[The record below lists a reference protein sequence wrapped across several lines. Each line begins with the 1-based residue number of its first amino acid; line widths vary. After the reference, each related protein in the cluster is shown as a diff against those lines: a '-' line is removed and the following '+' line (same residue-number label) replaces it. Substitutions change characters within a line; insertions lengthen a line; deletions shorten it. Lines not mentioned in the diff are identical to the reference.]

1 MEKMEAIIDNSM
13 IQQRSRPWV
22 WFFPILVCSLG
33 AAFYAYEYL
42 LRITPNVIYADLL
55 RYFGISATGYGFI
68 NAFYYYAY
76 TPMQLPV
83 GMLMDRYGPRRLLTL
98 ACLACALG
106 TYIFASTTRWE
117 VALFA
122 RFLVGFGSAFA
133 FVGVLK
139 LATIWLPSNKF
150 GLVAGMASSFGTL
163 VGAFL
168 GELVLEHLVNILHW
182 RPTLFIS
189 AFAGVILAVTM
200 VLVIRD
206 KPKDSSRNY
215 SSDALEQQPKTMAE
229 VIKHSLVLLK
239 NKFIWLNG
247 LIGCLLYLP
256 ASGFAENWEKP
267 YLMVAHG
274 FTSQQAANAVSA
286 VFLGFTLGGIL
297 FGYVSDKICRRKMP
311 MVIGGI
317 LAAILISIVL
327 YVPGLP
333 TTLIFILLFLFGVA
347 YGAEVL
353 VFPIGRE
360 LSSKKVSATAVAV
373 TNMLVMVSGSLLT
386 PLVGIIL
393 DHLWN
398 GNILNNERIYTAS
411 NFTVALTMLPIAC
424 IVGAFLA
431 AFLRETYGKPLE
443 E

>member
-1 MEKMEAIIDNSM
+1 MSNQITEKK
-13 IQQRSRPWV
+13 RSPWV
-22 WFFPILVCSLG
+22 WAFPILVCCLG

-42 LRITPNVIYADLL
+42 LRIVPNVIYADLL

-83 GMLMDRYGPRRLLTL
+83 GMLMDRYGPRRLLTF
-98 ACLACALG
+98 ACLMCALG
-106 TYIFASTTRWE
+106 TYVFASTTQWE
-117 VALFA
+117 IALLG

-150 GLVAGMASSFGTL
+150 GFVAGMASSFGTL

-168 GELVLEHLVNILHW
+168 GELVLEDLVTVFHW
-182 RPTLFIS
+182 RPTLFI
-189 AFAGVILAVTM
+189 AAIAGIVLAVIM
-200 VLVIRD
+200 ALVIRD
-206 KPKDSSRNY
+206 KPKDNARNFSY
-215 SSDALEQQPKTMAE
+215 QSMEEQPHTMAE
-229 VIKHSLVLLK
+229 VIKQTMVLLK

-256 ASGFAENWEKP
+256 SSGFAENWERP
-267 YLMVAHG
+267 YLMAVHG
-274 FTSQQAANAVSA
+274 FSSHQAARAVST

-297 FGYVSDKICRRKMP
+297 FGYVSDKIGRRKLP
-311 MVIGGI
+311 MVLGGI

-327 YVPGLP
+327 YVPALP
-333 TTLIFILLFLFGVA
+333 PKLIFILLFLFGVA

-353 VFPIGRE
+353 VFPVGRE
-360 LSSKKVSATAVAV
+360 LSSKKVAATAVAV

-393 DHLWN
+393 DYLWS
-398 GNILNNERIYTAS
+398 GIIINNEHVYTAS
-411 NFTVALTMLPIAC
+411 NFTAALTMLPIAC
-424 IVGAFLA
+424 IGAAILA
-431 AFLRETYGKPLE
+431 SFLRETYGKPLE
-443 E
+443 EP

>member
-1 MEKMEAIIDNSM
+1 MQAAMMNEANKKPTS
-13 IQQRSRPWV
+13 WK

-42 LRITPNVIYADLL
+42 LRITPNVIYADLF

-106 TYIFASTTRWE
+106 TYLFAATDQWG
-117 VALFA
+117 VALLA
-122 RFLVGFGSAFA
+122 RFIVGFGSAFA

-139 LATIWLPSNKF
+139 LATIWLPANKF
-150 GLVAGMASSFGTL
+150 GLIAGLTSSFGTL

-168 GELVLEHLVNILHW
+168 GELVLEHLVSVLHW
-182 RPTLFIS
+182 RPTLMVSVVVGI
-189 AFAGVILAVTM
+189 VLAIVM
-200 VLVIRD
+200 ALVIRD
-206 KPKDSSRNY
+206 KPKDDSRNY
-215 SSDALEQQPKTMAE
+215 S
-229 VIKHSLVLLK
+229 KHSAEEQPQTMREVMKHSMVLLK

-247 LIGCLLYLP
+247 IIGCLLYLP
-256 ASGFAENWEKP
+256 SSGFAENWEKP
-267 YLMVAHG
+267 YLIAAHNFSSG
-274 FTSQQAANAVSA
+274 QAATAVSI
-286 VFLGFTLGGIL
+286 VFLGFTLGGPI
-297 FGYVSDKICRRKMP
+297 FGHISDKIGRRKLP
-311 MVIGGI
+311 MMLGGI
-317 LAAILISIVL
+317 LAAIFISIVL
-327 YVPGLP
+327 YVPGLSVN
-333 TTLIFILLFLFGVA
+333 TIFVLLFLFGMS

-360 LSSKKVSATAVAV
+360 LSSRKVAATAVAV

-393 DHLWN
+393 DYLWN
-398 GNILNNERIYTAS
+398 GIIVNKEHVYTAA
-411 NFTVALTMLPIAC
+411 NYTAALTMLPIAC
-424 IVGAFLA
+424 IIGAFLV

-443 E
+443 ESA